1 MTFLITHSERKY
13 TQQYSHIYF
22 YRLAQLR
29 SRLIERCK
37 KKWNDVAAGKLD
49 LVKIS
54 QIQADTPCVIIGT
67 IYMDLKDKPNILR
80 EVESEDYELRKGSM
94 RDGMYP
100 SSELSEP
107 NMSFNPSTDK
117 MYLEDE
123 SGRIELDHSIHNK
136 IVTGMVVALKGHE
149 PLDTG
154 IFKIQDMCLSGIS
167 FPPSN
172 KQFDIRELDK
182 ISSSIN
188 ENNNY
193 IAFVSGLNL
202 QNSDVIALD
211 ILFGH
216 ILSNPSINRII
227 VAGNIFKHSFPEKD
241 RSQAK
246 KFSTILI
253 HYVSL
258 LSSKSFNTKTISFM
272 PGSKDPTTLAIPQQ
286 PLLKS
291 LLFGIDGKKSMQE
304 LEKNNI
310 KFELVTNPFK
320 FEDNGISYLGTSGQN
335 IDNIKNYP
343 IAESWTG
350 LEASWLTLNCQ
361 HIAPTAPDTLWC
373 YPFHD
378 QDPFIIDTFPNVY
391 FIGNQDQFSTK
402 YEIDDNRVVR
412 CITIPKFSE
421 CPSVVL
427 VDSNSL
433 SCSWIPINTK

>member
-1 MTFLITHSERKY
+1 MTFLITHSERTY

-22 YRLAQLR
+22 YRLAHLR
-29 SRLIERCK
+29 PRLIERCK
-37 KKWNDVAAGKLD
+37 KKWKDVGTEKLD
-49 LVKIS
+49 LVRIS
-54 QIQADTPCVIIGT
+54 QIQADSSCVIIGT

-80 EVESEDYELRKGSM
+80 EVESGDYELGKGSI
-94 RDGMYP
+94 RNGMCF
-100 SSELSEP
+100 SSELSQS
-107 NMSFNPSTDK
+107 NMSFNPNTDK

-123 SGRIELDHSIHNK
+123 SGRIELDHSIYNK
-136 IVTGMVVALKGHE
+136 IVTGMIVALKGHE

-154 IFKIQDMCLSGIS
+154 IFKIQDICLSGIS
-167 FPPSN
+167 FPESS
-172 KQFDIRELDK
+172 KQFDIKELDK
-182 ISSSIN
+182 ISSSID
-188 ENNNY
+188 ETRSY

-202 QNSDVIALD
+202 QHSDTIALD

-216 ILSNPSINRII
+216 ILSNQSIHRII
-227 VAGNIFKHSFPEKD
+227 IAGNIFKHSFSEKD

-246 KFSTILI
+246 KFSTILV
-253 HYVSL
+253 HYMSL
-258 LSSKSFNTKTISFM
+258 LSSKSFSTKTVSFM

-291 LLFGIDGKKSMQE
+291 LLFGIDAKKSIQE

-310 KFELVTNPFK
+310 KFELATNPFK
-320 FEDNGISYLGTSGQN
+320 FEENGVSYLGTSGQN
-335 IDNIKNYP
+335 VDNIKNYP
-343 IAESWTG
+343 IAKSWTG

-378 QDPFIIDTFPNVY
+378 RDPFIIETFPNVY
-391 FIGNQDQFSTK
+391 FIGNQEQFSTK
-402 YEIDDNRVVR
+402 YETNDNRVVR